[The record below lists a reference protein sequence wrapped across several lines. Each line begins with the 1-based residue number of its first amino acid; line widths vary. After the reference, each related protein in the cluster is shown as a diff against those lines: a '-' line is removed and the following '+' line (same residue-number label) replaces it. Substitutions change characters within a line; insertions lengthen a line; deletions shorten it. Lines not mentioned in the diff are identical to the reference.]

1 MIAPLAMGV
10 ADVSVASFL
19 SEEQKTNLYLAKSNK
34 DALKMQSTITL
45 RNGDAAST
53 LKSATTNSNPEYL
66 VTASLLN
73 VREMIQKNIPQGDWW
88 KHTTT
93 SMKYYGTTSGEM
105 KTPRGTSVLQYMKV
119 LTQMVEKEISES
131 HSQSS
136 AESI

>member
-66 VTASLLN
+66 VTA
-73 VREMIQKNIPQGDWW
+73 
-88 KHTTT
+88 
-93 SMKYYGTTSGEM
+93 
-105 KTPRGTSVLQYMKV
+105 
-119 LTQMVEKEISES
+119 
-131 HSQSS
+131 
-136 AESI
+136 